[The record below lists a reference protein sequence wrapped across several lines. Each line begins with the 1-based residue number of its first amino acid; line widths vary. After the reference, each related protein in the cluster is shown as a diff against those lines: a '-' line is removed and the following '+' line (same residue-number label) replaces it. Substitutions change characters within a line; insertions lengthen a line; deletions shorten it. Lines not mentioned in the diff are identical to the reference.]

1 MAALGRRANSFPA
14 LHALCSAVNTR
25 GSAGRLPCS
34 RPRAAL
40 PRRVLRGPAPGGGAG
55 GGGAGGGSDVV
66 GEAHT

>member
-14 LHALCSAVNTR
+14 LHALCDDVTTR

-55 GGGAGGGSDVV
+55 GGGASGGSDVV